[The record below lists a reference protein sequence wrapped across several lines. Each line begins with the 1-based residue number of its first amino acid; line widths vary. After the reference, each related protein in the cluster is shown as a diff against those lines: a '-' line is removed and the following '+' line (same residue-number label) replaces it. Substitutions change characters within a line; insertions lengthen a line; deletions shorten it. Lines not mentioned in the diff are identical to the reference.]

1 MRGHRPHHPHQGA
14 SGPRSGRTVPT
25 TLPLT
30 NGVTAGLV
38 QVCVQELQHQ
48 CPLLTSRIQEGAFT
62 PMEVPTLPIHTP
74 GDTTHKGAHEQWWH
88 GF

>member
-25 TLPLT
+25 ILPLT

-74 GDTTHKGAHEQWWH
+74 GDTTDTGEHEQWWH
-88 GF
+88 GY